1 MSAVV
6 PIDGDKGGGI
16 KKAIDYAKV
25 VVANNG
31 FINIDYQLRYHF
43 GINPD
48 ELNDEEWA
56 IAIEALKKIRKEES
70 GEKRK

>member
-6 PIDGDKGGGI
+6 PIDGDKRGGI
-16 KKAIDYAKV
+16 KKAIDHAKV

-31 FINIDYQLRYHF
+31 FINIDYLLRYHL

-56 IAIEALKKIRKEES
+56 IAIEA
-70 GEKRK
+70 